1 MIGSGE
7 LFLVAIVALLVIK
20 PKQFPEVIRFF
31 VRLKKLAFR
40 VKNLLMDELGAK
52 GIE

>member
-7 LFLVAIVALLVIK
+7 VFLIAIVTLLVIK

-31 VRLKKLAFR
+31 VRLKTLAFKI
-40 VKNLLMDELGAK
+40 KNMLMDELGAK